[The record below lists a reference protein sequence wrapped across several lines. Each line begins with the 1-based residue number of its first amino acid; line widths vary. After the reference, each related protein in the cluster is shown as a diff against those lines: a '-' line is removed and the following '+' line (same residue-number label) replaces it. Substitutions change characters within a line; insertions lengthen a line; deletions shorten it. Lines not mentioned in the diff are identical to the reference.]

1 MNKDQKNKLFKYGL
15 PIGALVL
22 AFTAPATVIGA
33 TIGGALGLGGGTLYN
48 EKKSNGGASGGV
60 TLAAVTAIGI
70 TIGGVAGLTSDFNS
84 AHAAPATDNNIT
96 IETQATTQA
105 SLNDILNGSIKDAE
119 NKPVYLTLAA

>member
-33 TIGGALGLGGGTLYN
+33 TIGGALGLGGGMLYN

-60 TLAAVTAIGI
+60 TLAAATAIGI

-84 AHAAPATDNNIT
+84 AQAVPVPYNIT
-96 IETQATTQA
+96 IEAQA